1 MSVDQSGF
9 DQHLV
14 FTQMVER
21 ELVIFVLGD
30 AVKHV
35 CFILDFDGLENR
47 STQIVANGM
56 ATMTHSVPLTL
67 IEIEQQAQYA

>member
-1 MSVDQSGF
+1 MPVDQAGF

-14 FTQMVER
+14 FTQTVER
-21 ELVIFVLGD
+21 KLVVFVLGD

-35 CFILDFDGLENR
+35 CFILDFDRLENR

-56 ATMTHSVPLTL
+56 ATMTHSVPLTV
-67 IEIEQQAQYA
+67 IDED